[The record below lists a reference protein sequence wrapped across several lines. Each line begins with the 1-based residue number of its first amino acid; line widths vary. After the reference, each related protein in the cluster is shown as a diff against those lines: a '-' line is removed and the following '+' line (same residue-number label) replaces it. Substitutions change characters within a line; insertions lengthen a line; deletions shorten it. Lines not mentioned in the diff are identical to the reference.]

1 MNDRVADQPTRLT
14 RRGRPPLPPAKRR
27 SEVFSIRVTPGE
39 ADAIY
44 RYAMRHGATLDAMLR
59 RVLLRLVTGFRTP

>member
-1 MNDRVADQPTRLT
+1 MNDLVADQPMRLT

-44 RYAMRHGATLDAMLR
+44 RYAMRHGEPLDAILR
-59 RVLLRLVTGFRTP
+59 RVLRRLLTR